1 MSALLYW
8 LAAAAALV
16 AVILMLRLRTR
27 LTAPLRRG
35 RQAGRIEFEDTLKHL
50 YQCEA
55 GRQTASPESVS
66 GRLGVSVDRA
76 AEILS
81 RMRERGLIRLEPPHV
96 RLTDVGRQ
104 YALHIIRAHRL
115 WERYLADQTGMAE
128 TDWHHQ
134 AEVLEHQLTPDEAD
148 RLAAQ
153 LGHPTHDPHGDPV
166 PSARGK
172 YLRQEGEPMSGLQA
186 GDTARVVH
194 VEDEPPS
201 VYARV
206 VAEGLYPGMEFR
218 VLEADDKGLVVR
230 SEGRERTLDLQA
242 AGNITVRQV
251 ETLDEEPYL
260 GASRLSELPVGRCG
274 RVTQVSRA
282 VRAVERRRFLDLGI
296 LPGTIVRPELVA
308 PGGDPVAYRIR
319 GALIALRKE
328 QADHI
333 FVVPLE
339 EEAA

>member
-1 MSALLYW
+1 MSPHTYW
-8 LAAAAALV
+8 LAIAALV
-16 AVILMLRLRTR
+16 VAAYLIWRFRTR
-27 LTAPLRRG
+27 LAPSTHRR
-35 RQAGRIEFEDTLKHL
+35 RQAVRIEFEDTLKHL

-55 GRQTASPESVS
+55 GRQTASPESIS

-81 RMRERGLIRLEPPHV
+81 RMREKGLVQLDPPHV
-96 RLTDVGRQ
+96 RLTGEGRQ
-104 YALHIIRAHRL
+104 YALHVIRAHRL

-128 TDWHHQ
+128 TDWHDQ
-134 AEVLEHQLTPDEAD
+134 AERLEHQLSREEAD
-148 RLAAQ
+148 QLAAR

-166 PSARGK
+166 PSAKGR
-172 YLRQEGEPMSGLQA
+172 YPSQEGEPLSGLHT

-218 VLEADDKGLVVR
+218 VIEADADGLVVR
-230 SEGRERTLDLQA
+230 SEGRDRKLDLQA

-251 ETLDEEPYL
+251 ESLDEEPYL
-260 GASRLSELPVGRCG
+260 GASRLSELPLGRSG

-296 LPGTIVRPELVA
+296 LPGTIVRPELAA

-333 FVVPLE
+333 FVVPTE
-339 EEAA
+339 GEAA